1 MQVNVLEAKN
11 TLSQLIRSAQAGEE
25 VVIANR
31 GQPVARLVPISPVE
45 AHAPKQEKPRDFV
58 AWLKANPLPRIC
70 SAATK
75 TLRPGF
81 KQSVRPGIDLRRCL
95 SADLCARA

>member
-45 AHAPKQEKPRDFV
+45 VHAPKQEKPRDFV
-58 AWLKANPLPRIC
+58 AWLKANPLPAHLQRSHEDIE
-70 SAATK
+70 A
-75 TLRPGF
+75 
-81 KQSVRPGIDLRRCL
+81 GIQAEREAWD
-95 SADLCARA
+95 